1 MLAGAATVQPALAQ
15 PASSRPGPS
24 PPAEPSGEI
33 EVHQALAR
41 ALEANPSVRVAL
53 LEVVAARAGTRAA
66 ELARAPTLRADMS
79 GAYQESLAGTGVG
92 VTRND
97 SQTVSLGLGLDW
109 TSDAGTV
116 IAVDA
121 SSGVRWRSTNRDP
134 STDLTVTI
142 GPNYDVQL
150 GTSLRQPLLRGAGR
164 RSVRAAEREA
174 AAAERR
180 VGHERDVEVSAVVR
194 DVLAAYWE
202 LWYAERA
209 LEVQREAEALAARQL
224 EEARA
229 RVELGSLA
237 PVDALRFA
245 SELASL
251 RETRRSAEASRVQAR
266 VALAELLAVAPGSL
280 RTAAP
285 PPEAPAL
292 PSLEALLARVEAT
305 SPTLLALDAGVEE
318 AEERLTAARDA
329 ARARLDAVADVGVY
343 ALWAT
348 DDALAG
354 AQLPDGRPAFV
365 ASGGLELELPLG
377 SAAADARR
385 DAAVAQLAAARA
397 QREQQARAL
406 RARVR
411 ERFEAVA
418 SARDRVPLADETASV
433 AAELGEAERAR
444 LELGTTTSAD
454 LLQAQQTAREAA
466 LRRLRVLVDAT
477 VAAQGLAHEAG
488 ALLDR
493 FSLRVPDAGE
503 LAEVD
508 DVH

>member
-1 MLAGAATVQPALAQ
+1 MDP
-15 PASSRPGPS
+15 
-24 PPAEPSGEI
+24 
-33 EVHQALAR
+33 R
-41 ALEANPSVRVAL
+41 A
-53 LEVVAARAGTRAA
+53 
-66 ELARAPTLRADMS
+66 
-79 GAYQESLAGTGVG
+79 
-92 VTRND
+92 
-97 SQTVSLGLGLDW
+97 
-109 TSDAGTV
+109 
-116 IAVDA
+116 
-121 SSGVRWRSTNRDP
+121 
-134 STDLTVTI
+134 
-142 GPNYDVQL
+142 
-150 GTSLRQPLLRGAGR
+150 
-164 RSVRAAEREA
+164 
-174 AAAERR
+174 
-180 VGHERDVEVSAVVR
+180 
-194 DVLAAYWE
+194 
-202 LWYAERA
+202 
-209 LEVQREAEALAARQL
+209 
-224 EEARA
+224 
-229 RVELGSLA
+229 
-237 PVDALRFA
+237 VDALRFA